1 MKRIIVVSALLF
13 LLVGFL
19 GAESLMAQSTTQWY
33 ETLPDAEEKKIL
45 KGFITKQQITND
57 TTFAWYAINRKY
69 NKPNPDVV
77 AVIKEK
83 AYEFQLVFFIG
94 TWCHD
99 SQQILPKYFAALE
112 AAEYPEHYMTIIA
125 CDRDKAGP
133 ANIQRPFKVVNVPTV
148 LVMKDGKEVGR
159 IVEFGNTGMVDQELA
174 EIVKKL

>member
-1 MKRIIVVSALLF
+1 MKQISFIKIIIFFLVSWTS
-13 LLVGFL
+13 
-19 GAESLMAQSTTQWY
+19 AETVMAQGPAQWY

-57 TTFAWYAINRKY
+57 TAFAWYATNRKY

-77 AVIKEK
+77 AVLKEK

-148 LVMKDGKEVGR
+148 LIMKDGKEVGR
-159 IVEFGNTGMVDQELA
+159 IVEFGNTGLVDQELA

>member
-1 MKRIIVVSALLF
+1 MKRNTIGKIIIF
-13 LLVGFL
+13 FLVGWL
-19 GAESLMAQSTTQWY
+19 STESIKAQSTTHWY

-57 TTFAWYAINRKY
+57 TAFAWYATNRKY
-69 NKPNPDVV
+69 NKANPEVV

-99 SQQILPKYFAALE
+99 SQQILPKYFATLE

-159 IVEFGNTGMVDQELA
+159 IVEFGNSGLVDQELA